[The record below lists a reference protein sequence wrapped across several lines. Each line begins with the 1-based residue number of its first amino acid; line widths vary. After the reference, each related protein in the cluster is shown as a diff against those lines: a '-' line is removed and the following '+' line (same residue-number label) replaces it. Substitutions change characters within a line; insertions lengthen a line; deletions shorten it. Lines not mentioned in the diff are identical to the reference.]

1 MTPCISRFVMTGRI
15 LLATLGLCWIAGLAD
30 GAEPPGL
37 LFRLSF
43 DKQTVT
49 ADFAAGQGHPQSQT
63 TAKDFRFTDGVKG
76 KGLVLRPDQRCVYP
90 LAKNLDTSQGTF
102 WKNKQ

>member
-1 MTPCISRFVMTGRI
+1 MTPCICRFVMTGRI

-30 GAEPPGL
+30 CAEPPGL

-49 ADFAAGQGHPQSQT
+49 ADVAAGQGHPQSQT

-76 KGLVLRPDQRCVYP
+76 KAQHC
-90 LAKNLDTSQGTF
+90 KGTRQWPSSSSGSTF
-102 WKNKQ
+102 RRACRQL